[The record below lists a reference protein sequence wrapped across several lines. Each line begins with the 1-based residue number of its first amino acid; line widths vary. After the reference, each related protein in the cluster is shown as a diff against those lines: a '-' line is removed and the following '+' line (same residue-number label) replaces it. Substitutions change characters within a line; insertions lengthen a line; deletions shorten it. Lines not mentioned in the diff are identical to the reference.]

1 MPSRYPIPAGEAS
14 VETEV
19 KQSRFLATGTYAPTV
34 QEAQAWIAS
43 IRKLYPD
50 ASHNCPAFRVGYGG
64 QVDEWASDDGEPRGT
79 AGRPMLTVLQG
90 ADLGDVVVV
99 VTRYFGGTKLGTG
112 GLVRAYGG
120 AVQALL
126 QELPVKMLVA
136 RCQRMLAVPYSQ
148 YERIKTFV
156 LDYEAENLQ
165 EEFAADVTLSFSM
178 PIDRIDEFDR
188 ALTELSMGALEAI
201 TFEIGELS

>member
-1 MPSRYPIPAGEAS
+1 
-14 VETEV
+14 
-19 KQSRFLATGTYAPTV
+19 
-34 QEAQAWIAS
+34 
-43 IRKLYPD
+43 
-50 ASHNCPAFRVGYGG
+50 
-64 QVDEWASDDGEPRGT
+64 
-79 AGRPMLTVLQG
+79 
-90 ADLGDVVVV
+90 
-99 VTRYFGGTKLGTG
+99 
-112 GLVRAYGG
+112 
-120 AVQALL
+120 
-126 QELPVKMLVA
+126 
-136 RCQRMLAVPYSQ
+136 MLAVPYSQ